1 MKLCYNENQ
10 DYLNYFFGDGKMNE
24 EKIYDLADLFKMFGD
39 STRLRIMSA
48 LFDREKSVTE
58 LSEELNMTP
67 SAISHQLA
75 QLKKAKL
82 LRSRREGKQNF
93 YALDDEHV
101 KMIIAMGREHV
112 SHIHTGNITKI
123 SPKLKHES

>member
-1 MKLCYNENQ
+1 M
-10 DYLNYFFGDGKMNE
+10 DE

-58 LSEELNMTP
+58 LSDELNMTS

-75 QLKKAKL
+75 LLKKAKL
-82 LRSRREGKQNF
+82 LKSRREGKLNF

-112 SHIHTGNITKI
+112 AHIHMGNITKI
-123 SPKLKHES
+123 SPKIKYES